1 MERTFGWMA
10 PAEHARPPIL
20 LVHEAGDA
28 LPASFRGDFDPKAGV
43 ATARLACAKEREH
56 RAAAREDLLS
66 LWFQEKD
73 RETWNAM
80 PAWLRTALFD
90 WLADA
95 RAKSAGFDPGCG
107 EELDLAW
114 RSMARD
120 GELLALADIA
130 LSRGLRHAEELG
142 GEQPA
147 RAQATRFVALL
158 AWGRGA
164 RADEHRALL
173 VEYLRAARAAAL
185 ELAADDARLLRL
197 EPRASMVLEPWDE
210 QEFLAAWDARSR
222 AFEERVAER
231 AWAASFARLAPRDE
245 ERLLVA
251 LKALR

>member
-1 MERTFGWMA
+1 
-10 PAEHARPPIL
+10 
-20 LVHEAGDA
+20 
-28 LPASFRGDFDPKAGV
+28 
-43 ATARLACAKEREH
+43 
-56 RAAAREDLLS
+56 
-66 LWFQEKD
+66 
-73 RETWNAM
+73 
-80 PAWLRTALFD
+80 
-90 WLADA
+90 
-95 RAKSAGFDPGCG
+95 
-107 EELDLAW
+107 
-114 RSMARD
+114 MARD

-158 AWGRGA
+158 AWGRGV